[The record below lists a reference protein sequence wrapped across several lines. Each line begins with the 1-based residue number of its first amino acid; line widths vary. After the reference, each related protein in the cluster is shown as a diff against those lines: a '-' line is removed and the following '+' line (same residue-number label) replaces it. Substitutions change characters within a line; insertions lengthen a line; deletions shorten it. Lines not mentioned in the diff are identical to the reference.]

1 MARPRRSAAQ
11 SAAVFLRM
19 SVEEKAAVDAA
30 AREAGLT
37 TNDYGRMVLLGLEPH
52 RFRTPS
58 APRSEQSEFPMT
70 G

>member
-1 MARPRRSAAQ
+1 MARTKRSAAQ

-37 TNDYGRMVLLGLEPH
+37 TNDYGRMVLGLEPH
-52 RFRTPS
+52 RFNRPRPAPS
-58 APRSEQSEFPMT
+58 ELPMT